1 MFCLSLAHCY
11 LFFISTDE
19 KRVFWGCFQ
28 KTKKLKLNMREKTT
42 HTNDPHTLDLV
53 DPKLSSVVSIEEK
66 GMHVFVFPPII
77 FLL

>member
-1 MFCLSLAHCY
+1 
-11 LFFISTDE
+11 
-19 KRVFWGCFQ
+19 
-28 KTKKLKLNMREKTT
+28 MREKTT